1 MKKKLAIIVCV
12 ILVILLTAD
21 ILAGNYL
28 VSYAIQRKEKP
39 LSEIVPKPITES
51 DAEKQIREN
60 AEKIS
65 DEIDKWLEEVTPTIM
80 EITSDDGLKL
90 VADFYPQ
97 KENPEHLYAILVHG
111 YTGNRTHMRGYG
123 IRYAAR
129 GYELL
134 MPDLRAHGESEGG
147 YIGMGWPDRKDI
159 LKWIKVITDRDPEAK
174 IVLHGVSMGGA
185 TVMMTSGEDLPDNV
199 IAIVEDCG
207 YSSVWDIFSDEV
219 KYIFHIPT
227 FPILNTASIIS
238 GIRAGYNFKEA
249 SSIKQISGTGVPVF
263 FTHGSEDN
271 FVKTHMIYE
280 VYEACPTDKE
290 IYVAEGAG
298 HGQAMYIDPDKYFD
312 LIFEFLN
319 RYER

>member
-1 MKKKLAIIVCV
+1 MKKRVIIIISI
-12 ILVILLTAD
+12 ILVVLLTVD

-39 LSEIVPKPITES
+39 LSEIVPTPTTES
-51 DAEKQIREN
+51 DAEKLIREN
-60 AEKIS
+60 AEALS
-65 DEIDKWLEEVTPTIM
+65 AEIDQWMEEVTPEKL

-97 KENPEHLYAILVHG
+97 ESNPDHRYAILVHG
-111 YTGNRTHMRGYG
+111 YTGNRGNMKGFG
-123 IRYAAR
+123 VRYAGR

-147 YIGMGWPDRKDI
+147 YIGMGWPDRRDI
-159 LKWIKVITDRDPEAK
+159 LRWIDVIIDRDPEAK

-185 TVMMTSGEDLPDNV
+185 TVMMTSGEELPSNV

-207 YSSVWDIFSDEV
+207 YTSVWDIFSDEV

-227 FPILNTASIIS
+227 FPVLDTASIIS
-238 GIRAGYNFKEA
+238 GFRAGYNFKEA
-249 SSIKQISGTGVPVF
+249 SAVKQVAKAQVPIF

-271 FVKTHMIYE
+271 FVHTEMIYE

-298 HGQAMYIDPDKYFD
+298 HGQALYIDPEKYFG
-312 LIFEFLN
+312 LIFAFLEK
-319 RYER
+319 YE